1 MMLYS
6 RSESG
11 IRREIAHAG
20 GGIMQSA
27 HYSYY
32 GGRGVLRASVR
43 TDDTLTSPRLSA

>member
-6 RSESG
+6 RSESD

-32 GGRGVLRASVR
+32 GGRGVLRALR